1 MSDFM
6 NQDAPAIARRRRRIA
21 RQQRE
26 KTPEPIAK
34 TGGTRPKYSD
44 EESSSATDFNHPSLV
59 SERLIRTKP
68 KTSSVAC
75 GSNTGYRNKILNR
88 RDKAS
93 GTSTVARSQS
103 TPRPTNHQVND
114 ASSLEDRGN
123 SSSGSNVMSFLRQA
137 KRSLS
142 IPRYNLSV
150 I

>member
-1 MSDFM
+1 MGDTM

-34 TGGTRPKYSD
+34 TGGVRPKFSD
-44 EESSSATDFNHPSLV
+44 EESSSATDFNHASLLI
-59 SERLIRTKP
+59 ERSIRTKP
-68 KTSSVAC
+68 KTTSVAC

-88 RDKAS
+88 RDKACA
-93 GTSTVARSQS
+93 TSTVARSQS
-103 TPRPTNHQVND
+103 TPRPTEHQTND
-114 ASSLEDRGN
+114 VSSLEDRGN

-142 IPRYNLSV
+142 IPRYQKQIN
-150 I
+150 

>member
-1 MSDFM
+1 MNDIL

-34 TGGTRPKYSD
+34 TGGPRPKYSD
-44 EESSSATDFNHPSLV
+44 EESSSTTDFNNPILV
-59 SERLIRTKP
+59 TERLIRSKP
-68 KTSSVAC
+68 KMTSVAC

-93 GTSTVARSQS
+93 GISPTARSQS
-103 TPRPTNHQVND
+103 TPRPANHQAND
-114 ASSLEDRGN
+114 ASSIEDRGN
-123 SSSGSNVMSFLRQA
+123 SSSGSNVLSFLRQA

-142 IPRYNLSV
+142 IPRYKKES